1 MNILV
6 KRAYDNLN
14 ILYNLKHGDTLNA
27 KRGEII
33 ILDKD
38 DFVQV
43 DNISDLEYSIYFTY
57 HQLLTSNEIDKFL
70 NTNLI
75 EKLDISIDKIFDNKQ
90 LNGLIENDSE
100 FKQIIDDLDEKIYEL
115 KDSYFYKSPFFN
127 VLRNIY
133 NRYNSMKQIL
143 IENNEYISKIMYR
156 SNDEITADDF
166 DFESTDEDNESDEGE
181 EKLIAPEEEKNTETG
196 EVNPNLIYDDNDEKL
211 D

>member
-6 KRAYDNLN
+6 NRAHDNLN
-14 ILYNLKHGDTLNA
+14 ILYNLNSGDTLNA

-33 ILDKD
+33 ISDKD

-57 HQLLTSNEIDKFL
+57 HQLLTSNEIDDHL
-70 NTNLI
+70 NTDLI
-75 EKLDISIDKIFDNKQ
+75 EKLDLSIDKMFDNKQ
-90 LNGLIENDSE
+90 LNGLIENDSY

-127 VLRNIY
+127 VLRMMY
-133 NRYNSMKQIL
+133 NRYNSMKDIFK
-143 IENNEYISKIMYR
+143 ENNIYITKSLGINLNGYSTLLCESVENLYIS
-156 SNDEITADDF
+156 SE
-166 DFESTDEDNESDEGE
+166 DEDNDEDND
-181 EKLIAPEEEKNTETG
+181 EEETNTKTG
-196 EVNPNLIYDDNDEKL
+196 EVNPNLIYDDDKL